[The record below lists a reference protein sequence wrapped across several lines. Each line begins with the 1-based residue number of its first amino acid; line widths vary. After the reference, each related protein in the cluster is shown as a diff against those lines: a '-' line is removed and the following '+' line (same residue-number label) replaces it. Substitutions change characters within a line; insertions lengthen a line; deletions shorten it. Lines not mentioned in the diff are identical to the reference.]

1 MNLEP
6 TPRQSKGF
14 SQGIRVR
21 VIPGID
27 QKRAEPSGTI
37 VAVRDVRGRRAYMVR
52 HDCGRL
58 RTWRSAQLGQEAQ
71 RPTQH

>member
-6 TPRQSKGF
+6 TPRPSNGL

-21 VIPGID
+21 VIQGID
-27 QKRAEPSGTI
+27 HKRAEPSGTI
-37 VAVRDVRGRRAYMVR
+37 VAVRAVRGRCAYMVR

-58 RTWRSAQLGQEAQ
+58 RTWHSAQLGHEGA
-71 RPTQH
+71 RSTRH

>member
-1 MNLEP
+1 MQAQP
-6 TPRQSKGF
+6 TPRP
-14 SQGIRVR
+14 SQGFAQGLRVR

-27 QKRAEPSGTI
+27 HKRAEPAGTI

-58 RTWRSAQLGQEAQ
+58 RTWRSAQLGKEAQ
-71 RPTQH
+71 RPTRH

>member
-1 MNLEP
+1 MQLQP

-21 VIPGID
+21 IIPGID
-27 QKRAEPSGTI
+27 QKRAEPGGII
-37 VAVRDVRGRRAYMVR
+37 VAVRDIRGRRAYMVR

-58 RTWRSAQLGQEAQ
+58 RTWRSAQLGEEAQ
-71 RPTQH
+71 RPTRH